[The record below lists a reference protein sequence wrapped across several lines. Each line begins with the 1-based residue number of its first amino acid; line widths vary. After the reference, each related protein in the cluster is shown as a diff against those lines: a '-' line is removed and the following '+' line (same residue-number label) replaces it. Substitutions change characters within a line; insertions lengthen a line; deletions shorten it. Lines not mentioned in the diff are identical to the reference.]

1 MLFSFCNKYV
11 SSPEESRLESKDS
24 SQNQGTTTRKNGHS
38 KPSDSS
44 LKSRWD
50 VKDVK
55 TLKKTETVTVS
66 KTAAAINIIG
76 HVKNAGVLSSS
87 SISLP
92 IGKSNAPVQVEYI
105 YKKGTGNR
113 VGTEKNLCQAQSANE
128 PQNSHFTPSGSDMDL
143 SSIDSESCDDE
154 MNDIATSKGAI
165 AQLPTDQHVYQ
176 AQSSNDPH
184 PANSSSDVELSP
196 YEEESSVH
204 GKADTTSAIVE
215 ESFDGDRNMGQ
226 PVTLNR
232 SSEICPLTGNQRH
245 GRVFPN
251 LHTLG
256 HIHCARSKLFDRTVT
271 DVFKCLESRILKL
284 KMTK

>member
-11 SSPEESRLESKDS
+11 SSPGESRLESKDS

-50 VKDVK
+50 VNGGK

-66 KTAAAINIIG
+66 KPAAAINITG

-87 SISLP
+87 SISSP
-92 IGKSNAPVQVEYI
+92 SGKSNAPVQVEYI
-105 YKKGTGNR
+105 YKKGAGNR
-113 VGTEKNLCQAQSANE
+113 VGTDQSVYQAQSTNE

-143 SSIDSESCDDE
+143 SSIDSDGCDDE
-154 MNDIATSKGAI
+154 INDKATCNGAI
-165 AQLPTDQHVYQ
+165 VQLPTDKHVNQ
-176 AQSSNDPH
+176 AQSSNDPRL
-184 PANSSSDVELSP
+184 ANSGSDMELSP
-196 YEEESSVH
+196 YEEESSID
-204 GKADTTSAIVE
+204 GKADTALATVE
-215 ESFDGDRNMGQ
+215 ELFDGDRSIGQ
-226 PVTLNR
+226 SVTLNR

-256 HIHCARSKLFDRTVT
+256 HIHCAKSKLFDKAVT
-271 DVFKCLESRILKL
+271 DVFKSLESRIFKL
-284 KMTK
+284 KMKK